1 MSTPYDLRFNLIHFA
16 REQLS
21 AEYQAA
27 LEKIMLSYPE
37 TSEEKTKLISSL
49 KYPTKSDIINL
60 AEEIKNF
67 VDKK

>member
-16 REQLS
+16 RDQLS
-21 AEYQAA
+21 SEYQAA

-37 TSEEKTKLISSL
+37 ASEEKTKLISSL

-60 AEEIKNF
+60 AEEIKKF
-67 VDKK
+67 VDNK